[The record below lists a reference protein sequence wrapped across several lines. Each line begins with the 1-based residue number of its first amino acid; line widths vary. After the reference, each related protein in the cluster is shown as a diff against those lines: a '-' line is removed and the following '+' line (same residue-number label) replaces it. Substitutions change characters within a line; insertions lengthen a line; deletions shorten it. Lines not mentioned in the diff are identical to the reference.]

1 MTGGRGL
8 PAGKEQGQDRRRKN
22 DGKRQ
27 LSLQDPHRAPGIAR
41 RLPENSRAAF
51 AKAIEEGYAIET
63 DVRRT
68 KDGTIVVVHDDNL
81 KRLTGLEGKVSR
93 STWRELSSLRLGD
106 TDEKIMTLEECL
118 EYIDGRAPLL
128 LEVKDLYTVVGFPRE
143 VVNVMRQYKGEYAL
157 QSFNPFYV
165 HRFKQLA
172 PDVLR
177 GQLAVGICSPDVLIS
192 CRDTLEGFDISPEIF
207 ACEGGLTRRQVKE
220 AVAKAAEQSGF
231 TDTHKHW
238 KFDAWAV
245 KTMIMN
251 FITKPDFVSY
261 CCYNLPYHRAKKK
274 ENRAVLGW
282 TIQSEAQAEK
292 LRPWVDNVIFE
303 NFRPRKTAE

>member
-1 MTGGRGL
+1 MLNILHFSEIFAILRADLKNERIMKLISSVLAIAATAIAMVSCCGQPDL
-8 PAGKEQGQDRRRKN
+8 NGKWNILKVNGEEVAVIGDEK
-22 DGKRQ
+22 
-27 LSLQDPHRAPGIAR
+27 P
-41 RLPENSRAAF
+41 F
-51 AKAIEEGYAIET
+51 IEF
-63 DVRRT
+63 
-68 KDGTIVVVHDDNL
+68 N
-81 KRLTGLEGKVSR
+81 
-93 STWRELSSLRLGD
+93 
-106 TDEKIMTLEECL
+106 TDESKVHGFTGCNIVNGNFSVQPGNKIKFDNVITTMKFC
-118 EYIDGRAPLL
+118 DGISDERSVLNGLNEADNFT
-128 LEVKDLYTVVGFPRE
+128 VYRQDDLYYLDIKNAAGETVLHMKRH
-143 VVNVMRQYKGEYAL
+143 NA
-157 QSFNPFYV
+157 
-165 HRFKQLA
+165 
-172 PDVLR
+172 
-177 GQLAVGICSPDVLIS
+177 DVLIS

-238 KFDAWAV
+238 KFDASAV

>member
-1 MTGGRGL
+1 MTVRDSFLCKIPIAHRGL
-8 PAGKEQGQDRRRKN
+8 HEGV
-22 DGKRQ
+22 
-27 LSLQDPHRAPGIAR
+27 
-41 RLPENSRAAF
+41 PENSRAAF

-157 QSFNPFYV
+157 QSFNPFCV

-177 GQLAVGICSPDVLIS
+177 GQLAVGIFSPDVLIS

>member
-1 MTGGRGL
+1 MMICAEKGIYLTFFPPFDTIIYEKAGKPPFFGGKHIGMTGGRGL
-8 PAGKEQGQDRRRKN
+8 PTGKEQGQDRRRKN

-27 LSLQDPHRAPGIAR
+27 LSLQD
-41 RLPENSRAAF
+41 
-51 AKAIEEGYAIET
+51 
-63 DVRRT
+63 
-68 KDGTIVVVHDDNL
+68 L

-177 GQLAVGICSPDVLIS
+177 GQLAVGIFSPDVLIS

>member
-1 MTGGRGL
+1 MTVRDSFLCKIPIAHRGL
-8 PAGKEQGQDRRRKN
+8 HEGV
-22 DGKRQ
+22 
-27 LSLQDPHRAPGIAR
+27 
-41 RLPENSRAAF
+41 PENSRAAF

-68 KDGTIVVVHDDNL
+68 KDGTIVVVYDDNL

-177 GQLAVGICSPDVLIS
+177 GQLAVGIFSPEVLIS

-251 FITKPDFVSY
+251 FTLNPISSAIAVIICPITARRK
-261 CCYNLPYHRAKKK
+261 
-274 ENRAVLGW
+274 
-282 TIQSEAQAEK
+282 
-292 LRPWVDNVIFE
+292 
-303 NFRPRKTAE
+303 RKTAPCSAGPSRAKRRRKSFVPGWTT